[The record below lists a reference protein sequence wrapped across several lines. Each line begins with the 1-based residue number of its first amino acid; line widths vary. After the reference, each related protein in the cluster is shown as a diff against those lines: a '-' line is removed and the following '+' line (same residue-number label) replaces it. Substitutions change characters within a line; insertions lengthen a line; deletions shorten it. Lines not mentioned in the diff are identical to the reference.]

1 MAGTNR
7 TPTDDRAL
15 WLRQQLDSLPD
26 LSGDY
31 GSQDWRA
38 AWEARRAATQALAA
52 RIRELPDKPT
62 VREAHDK
69 TTIRMC
75 GISSSSTTGLVGACQ
90 NWLRAQSTRSAR

>member
-1 MAGTNR
+1 MADLVR
-7 TPTDDRAL
+7 DPTEDRAL
-15 WLRQQLDSLPD
+15 WLRQQLESLPTV
-26 LSGDY
+26 SGNY
-31 GSQDWRA
+31 GSEEWRA
-38 AWEARRAATQALAA
+38 AWNKRRHATEALADH
-52 RIRELPDKPT
+52 IRQLPDKPT